1 MTPERKAQWS
11 WALTAWANHGFAT
24 TVLVAFFPIF
34 LDRYWAAGMEGAKS
48 TAFLALANGV
58 ASFIVMLL
66 TPTLGMVADRHAA
79 KKRLLLLFSAIGIL
93 ATTAL
98 AFIGE
103 GQWLAATVVF
113 ALASIG
119 FYASYSFID
128 ALITD
133 VSDAANADRVSAFGY
148 AIGYLGGGI
157 IFLVDVLLV
166 LFPETFGLPDQVAA
180 TKVAFISV
188 AVWWAVF
195 TLPLIWHVH
204 EAPPSKAPGGW
215 AELKATAL
223 KLMKDRSL
231 RYFLIGYW
239 LYIDALGTLQQMAV
253 DYGAKL
259 GFPTDSLIKALL
271 LVQFVSFPAALFFGW
286 LAGRT
291 GTRRAIYVGLAA
303 LVFVSI
309 WSYFMHTVEQ
319 FYAMAAVVGLVQGG
333 VQSLSRSFFARLIP
347 PGKSG
352 EYFGFYNFLGKFAA
366 VLGPFIVATVL
377 LVTGDQR
384 LSIFPLAASFIL
396 GAWFLS
402 RVKEP
407 QAETVVTGIP
417 T

>member
-11 WALTAWANHGFAT
+11 WALTAWANHGYAT

-34 LDRYWAAGMEGAKS
+34 LDRYWATGVDGATS
-48 TAFLALANGV
+48 TAFLALANGG
-58 ASFIVMLL
+58 ASLVVMLL
-66 TPTLGMVADRHAA
+66 APTLGMVADRHAA
-79 KKRLLLLFSAIGIL
+79 KKRLLVLFSAIGIL

-113 ALASIG
+113 AISSIG
-119 FYASYSFID
+119 FFSSYSFLD

-133 VSDAANADRVSAFGY
+133 VSDAGNADRVSAFGY

-157 IFLVDVLLV
+157 IFLIDVLLV
-166 LFPETFGLPDQVAA
+166 LFPQAFGLPDKIVA

-195 TLPLIWHVH
+195 MLPLIWHVH
-204 EAPPSKAPGGW
+204 EAPPPKEPGGW

-223 KLMKDRSL
+223 RLMKDPSL
-231 RYFLIGYW
+231 RCFLIGYW
-239 LYIDALGTLQQMAV
+239 LYIDALGTLQMMAV

-319 FYAMAAVVGLVQGG
+319 FYVMAGIVGLVQGG

-347 PGKSG
+347 AGKSG

-366 VLGPFIVATVL
+366 VLGPFIVAAVVL
-377 LVTGDQR
+377 LTDDQR
-384 LSIFPLAASFIL
+384 LSIFPLAGSFIV
-396 GAWFLS
+396 GAWLLS

-407 QAETVVTGIP
+407 RPV
-417 T
+417 